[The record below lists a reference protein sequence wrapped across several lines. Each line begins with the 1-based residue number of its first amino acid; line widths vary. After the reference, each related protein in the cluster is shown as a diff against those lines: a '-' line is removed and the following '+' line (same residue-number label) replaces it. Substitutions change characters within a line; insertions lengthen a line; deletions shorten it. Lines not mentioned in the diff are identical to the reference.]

1 MSLET
6 SGLARSME
14 ILQNTWAMSGTEVM
28 INDFFFHKAKKKK
41 IIIGTVLYQ
50 LMLSHK
56 NISVNFFRGVLN
68 NVLRSYFSST

>member
-28 INDFFFHKAKKKK
+28 INDFFFHKAKKKNNNNRNRA
-41 IIIGTVLYQ
+41 
-50 LMLSHK
+50 LSG
-56 NISVNFFRGVLN
+56 NAVA
-68 NVLRSYFSST
+68 